1 MLLIIAGLFIL
12 GQAAKDRA
20 GLHIVAVDDK
30 VITLSIG
37 TQRCVFV
44 KVRHA
49 VDAVT
54 LVKVVTKIEILIVW
68 RVHNRE
74 IQLCA
79 INREPPDEIAVLIAQ
94 GGKLGSVGVDALPGR
109 LRFGRCVDHRLQLG
123 KLVFCPAVI
132 RKALDKQPG
141 TDQKNNAEKE
151 HGQRVGKAAALFL
164 GAIRCSRGKVCI
176 VVLIVKG
183 RMGRGRRLLRRKVAA
198 TDFCHSDSPC
208 LNVKSRFTIRCC
220 RRKCKRI
227 RAKNRPQNCKAR

>member
-1 MLLIIAGLFIL
+1 MLLIVAGLLIL

-20 GLHIVAVDDK
+20 GLHIVAVDDE

-49 VDAVT
+49 VDAVA

-94 GGKLGSVGVDALPGR
+94 GGKLGPVGVGALPGR
-109 LRFGRCVDHRLQLG
+109 LRRGSCVDHRLQLG

-164 GAIRCSRGKVCI
+164 GASRCSRGKVCI

-183 RMGRGRRLLRRKVAA
+183 CVGRGGRLLRRKVAA

-208 LNVKSRFTIRCC
+208 LNVKSRFTIRCS

-227 RAKNRPQNCKAR
+227 RAKNQPQNCKAR